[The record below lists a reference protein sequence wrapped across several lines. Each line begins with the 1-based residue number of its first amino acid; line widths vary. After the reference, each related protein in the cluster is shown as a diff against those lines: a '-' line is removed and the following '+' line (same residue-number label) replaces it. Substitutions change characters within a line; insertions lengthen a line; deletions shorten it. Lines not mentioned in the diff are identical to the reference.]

1 MIKGSLLVS
10 IPIIKRF
17 LVENF
22 LSPKTRTFGS
32 VFRTSWKN
40 PWTDIHETYGQ
51 LLPSQALRPAIFGAT
66 LVPSHL
72 PPGRFQ
78 TAVRASHY
86 RGRASPKCLATGI
99 AVWPAILVRIGRY
112 NIDAKRA
119 TLPTSLPVS
128 FTEDLVS
135 FKRCTLLL
143 YVHSLI
149 LASKPSRLPACF
161 LTNRLEF

>member
-1 MIKGSLLVS
+1 MCLYRDQTYTGWSPDGPAFEVCSRSMSKSKVWNCEDTVVSFVLNLL
-10 IPIIKRF
+10 
-17 LVENF
+17 N
-22 LSPKTRTFGS
+22 
-32 VFRTSWKN
+32 
-40 PWTDIHETYGQ
+40 
-51 LLPSQALRPAIFGAT
+51 
-66 LVPSHL
+66 
-72 PPGRFQ
+72 PGRFQ

-161 LTNRLEF
+161 LTNRLEFWREIFTLFYRCIKMPSGIWLYLQ